1 MACHS
6 HPHRQ
11 GHLVELDCHAT
22 LKETFPSKFFI
33 TLLCFNLSSI
43 TPNPVVRMKHVLS
56 SVIKAIQT
64 IVWRKVAMSNIT
76 HSQFYLTLKTQYINF
91 WLNMYCLQRWRYK
104 SPKNFQR
111 ACPSPAMRS
120 RTRNPSYSTI
130 IHEYNI
136 SCRRHLGFKFKPIP
150 SVHSPLQKRE
160 GTGTSFLYRLDWKSK
175 H

>member
-33 TLLCFNLSSI
+33 TLICFNLSSI
-43 TPNPVVRMKHVLS
+43 TPNPVVRMKHALS

-91 WLNMYCLQRWRYK
+91 WLNMSYLQRWRYK

-120 RTRNPSYSTI
+120 RTRIHRTVRSSMNTILVADAILDSNLNQYPQSIAHCRNVRALGRVSYI
-130 IHEYNI
+130 
-136 SCRRHLGFKFKPIP
+136 
-150 SVHSPLQKRE
+150 
-160 GTGTSFLYRLDWKSK
+160 D
-175 H
+175 